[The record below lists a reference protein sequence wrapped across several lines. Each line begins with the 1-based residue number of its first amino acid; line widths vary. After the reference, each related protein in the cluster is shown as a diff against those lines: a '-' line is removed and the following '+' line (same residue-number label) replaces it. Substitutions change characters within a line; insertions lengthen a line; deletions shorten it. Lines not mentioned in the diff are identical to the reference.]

1 MSEEEIVTETTSK
14 EETEVKD
21 KKKEKDKTSKKIDE
35 LNSQVEYWKN
45 KYYTSYA
52 DLENLRK
59 AIERDHHEAI
69 KYRSEGFIEKL
80 ITPLDGFHLALS
92 MEPKNEEM
100 KAFLQGFSFI
110 YQNIIQAMESEGVS
124 EIVPTLNQKFDVNTM
139 HAVDTIECPDL
150 EENLVVKVYAN
161 GYKLHDR
168 IVRPAMVYVSI
179 KKKEEVKDENKEA
192 ENA

>member
-1 MSEEEIVTETTSK
+1 MSEEEKVTETTSK
-14 EETEVKD
+14 EETEIKD
-21 KKKEKDKTSKKIDE
+21 KKKEKDKASKKIDE

-69 KYRSEGFIEKL
+69 KYRSEGFVEKL

-139 HAVDTIECPDL
+139 HA
-150 EENLVVKVYAN
+150 
-161 GYKLHDR
+161 G
-168 IVRPAMVYVSI
+168 
-179 KKKEEVKDENKEA
+179 
-192 ENA
+192 